1 METKT
6 PARILVVDDEDQI
19 TRVLRTSLGAQG
31 YAVESAANGVQA
43 LEKFERWK
51 PDLIIT
57 DLSMP
62 EIDGVELCRIVRE
75 TSKLP
80 IIVLS
85 VRDQE
90 RIKVQALDAGADDYV
105 TKPFSIQEL
114 MARVRAALRR
124 REATEAEQGA
134 NVIEAG
140 DFLLN
145 QEFHQVFQK
154 GRELHLTPKEFDLLR
169 YLLQHSDRVL
179 THRTLLVNIWGP
191 YNADQPESLRV
202 LVAQLRRKI
211 ESEEKPRYLITEPW
225 VGYRFI
231 PAPENTAEV
240 SPQLK

>member
-1 METKT
+1 
-6 PARILVVDDEDQI
+6 
-19 TRVLRTSLGAQG
+19 
-31 YAVESAANGVQA
+31 
-43 LEKFERWK
+43 
-51 PDLIIT
+51 
-57 DLSMP
+57 
-62 EIDGVELCRIVRE
+62 
-75 TSKLP
+75 
-80 IIVLS
+80 
-85 VRDQE
+85 
-90 RIKVQALDAGADDYV
+90 V

>member
-154 GRELHLTPKEFDLLR
+154 GRELHLTPKDFDLLR

>member
-124 REATEAEQGA
+124 REATEAEQDA

-169 YLLQHSDRVL
+169 YLLQHSHRVL

>member
-154 GRELHLTPKEFDLLR
+154 GRELHLTQKEFDLLR

>member
-1 METKT
+1 MDTKE

-31 YAVESAANGVQA
+31 YAVELAANGVQA
-43 LEKFERWK
+43 MEKFDRWK

-62 EIDGVELCRIVRE
+62 ELDGVELCRMVRE

-124 REATEAEQGA
+124 SDAASEDANGGA
-134 NVIEAG
+134 IEAG
-140 DFLLN
+140 DFVLN
-145 QEFHQVFQK
+145 HEFHQVFQK
-154 GRELHLTPKEFDLLR
+154 GKELHLTPKEFDLLH
-169 YLLQHSDRVL
+169 YLMRHTDRVL
-179 THRTLLVNIWGP
+179 THRVLLVNVWGA

-211 ESEEKPRYLITEPW
+211 EPEDKPRYLITEPW

-231 PAPENTAEV
+231 ALPDSEPAIDPTE
-240 SPQLK
+240 K